1 MVNGEFREAV
11 DFFPKAHQP
20 GRGVFRIEEF
30 ARLGFEQH
38 YADRKAAL
46 ASLFGKSLDDRPV
59 TKVYPIKIS
68 DGGDAAIRGEVRGLK
83 AEGKSHWGGSGSPGQ
98 QHMPWSKS
106 EQ

>member
-1 MVNGEFREAV
+1 MVNRELRKAV
-11 DFFPKAHQP
+11 NFLPKTHQP
-20 GRGVFRIEEF
+20 WRRVFRIEEF

-38 YADRKAAL
+38 HADRKAAL
-46 ASLFGKSLDDRPV
+46 ASLFGKSLDDRPM

-83 AEGKSHWGGSGSPGQ
+83 AEGKSHWGGLGSPGQ
-98 QHMPWSKS
+98 EHMPWSKS